1 MKNGKNQMQNN
12 TVCVY
17 PWILLSVGS
26 NGGLRPCCNAL
37 HADIESEKG
46 VRANITEMKDYSL
59 DSFLNTHT
67 HKELRESMLV
77 GERHPMC
84 GRCWKMEDSG
94 MKSFRESINQR
105 YPELRERIHDEIPL
119 GIHRIEF
126 DLGKKC
132 NLRCRMCAPFSSS
145 LIGKETQKH
154 PESRSYYEMDYDS
167 TEWVDAIS
175 MRDVVSPHLDT
186 LQEIYMIGG
195 EPLIIDAHEE
205 LLTYLLETGSASKI
219 KLVYNTNGIFLGK
232 KFIDMW
238 KQFRFVQL
246 NVSIDGV
253 GKQYEYIR
261 NPAKWETIE
270 SNMKLL
276 MAEIKDVRNIEC
288 GVTPT
293 LQNLTISNNS
303 LRDLFLWCE
312 DLGLSMGV
320 IPVNRPDFLQ
330 ADVMPEEIYEYYLQ
344 EFKNIKPQ
352 IKINVVEI
360 NNTINYLESNKS
372 NLHNSDLQ
380 KKFVQKQLLLD
391 KIRNQDVFE
400 THPWAKQI

>member
-1 MKNGKNQMQNN
+1 
-12 TVCVY
+12 
-17 PWILLSVGS
+17 
-26 NGGLRPCCNAL
+26 
-37 HADIESEKG
+37 
-46 VRANITEMKDYSL
+46 
-59 DSFLNTHT
+59 
-67 HKELRESMLV
+67 
-77 GERHPMC
+77 
-84 GRCWKMEDSG
+84 
-94 MKSFRESINQR
+94 
-105 YPELRERIHDEIPL
+105 
-119 GIHRIEF
+119 
-126 DLGKKC
+126 
-132 NLRCRMCAPFSSS
+132 
-145 LIGKETQKH
+145 
-154 PESRSYYEMDYDS
+154 
-167 TEWVDAIS
+167 
-175 MRDVVSPHLDT
+175 
-186 LQEIYMIGG
+186 
-195 EPLIIDAHEE
+195 
-205 LLTYLLETGSASKI
+205 
-219 KLVYNTNGIFLGK
+219 
-232 KFIDMW
+232 MW

-276 MAEIKDVRNIEC
+276 MTEIKDVRNIEC

-360 NNTINYLESNKS
+360 NNTINYLESNKT
-372 NLHNSDLQ
+372 NLHNSSLQ